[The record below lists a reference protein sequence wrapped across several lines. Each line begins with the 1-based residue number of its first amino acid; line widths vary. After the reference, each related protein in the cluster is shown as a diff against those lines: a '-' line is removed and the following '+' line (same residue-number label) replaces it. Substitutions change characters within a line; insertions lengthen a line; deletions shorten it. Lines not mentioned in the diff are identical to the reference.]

1 MLHPFLADIL
11 EGNDQMH
18 AAEAIADNGLV
29 AIVRLDD
36 LSAAVPVTETLLRGG
51 VKSIE
56 FTFTN
61 PLAGR
66 AIEHV
71 RLAMGESANVG
82 AGTVLDP
89 ETARIA
95 ILSGAEFVV
104 TPTLNLAT
112 IELCNRYGVPTVIG
126 AFTPTEILTAWQ
138 AGASYVKVFPAT
150 VGGPQYL
157 KDVRGPLP
165 QVKLIPTGGVNIDN
179 AAAFIRAGASAIAVG
194 SNLVDAP
201 TVSGE
206 RWAELEERARQFEQA
221 VLAARDEQ

>member
-1 MLHPFLADIL
+1 M
-11 EGNDQMH
+11 Q
-18 AAEAIADNGLV
+18 AAETIADNGLV

-36 LSAAVPVTETLLRGG
+36 LSAAVPVTEALLRGG
-51 VKSIE
+51 VKSVE

-66 AIEHV
+66 AIEQV
-71 RLAMGESANVG
+71 RLVLDGTVNVG

-112 IELCNRYGVPTVIG
+112 IELCNRYGVPTVLG

-138 AGASYVKVFPAT
+138 AGATYVKVFPAT

-206 RWAELEERARQFEQA
+206 QWTVLEERARQFSQA
-221 VLAARDEQ
+221 IRAARQES

>member
-1 MLHPFLADIL
+1 M
-11 EGNDQMH
+11 QV
-18 AAEAIADNGLV
+18 AEMIADNGLV

-36 LSAAVPVTETLLRGG
+36 LSTAVPLTEALMRGG
-51 VKSIE
+51 VKSVE

-66 AIEHV
+66 VIEQV
-71 RLAMGESANVG
+71 RLALDGIANVG

-104 TPTLNLAT
+104 TPTLNFAT

-126 AFTPTEILTAWQ
+126 AFTPTEIVTAWQ
-138 AGASYVKVFPAT
+138 AGATYVKVFPAT

-194 SNLVDAP
+194 GNLVDAP
-201 TVSGE
+201 TVSAE
-206 RWAELEERARQFEQA
+206 RWTVLEERARQFSQ
-221 VLAARDEQ
+221 VVMAARQE

>member
-1 MLHPFLADIL
+1 
-11 EGNDQMH
+11 MH
-18 AAEAIADNGLV
+18 AAETIADNGLV

-36 LSAAVPVTETLLRGG
+36 LSAAVPMTEALLRGG
-51 VKSIE
+51 AKNVE

-66 AIEHV
+66 AIEQV
-71 RLAMGESANVG
+71 RLAMDGNANVG

-89 ETARIA
+89 ETARFA

-104 TPTLNLAT
+104 TPTLNVAT
-112 IELCNRYGVPTVIG
+112 IELCSRYGVPTIIG

-157 KDVRGPLP
+157 KDVLGPLP

-194 SNLVDAP
+194 GNLVDAP
-201 TVSGE
+201 TVNAE
-206 RWAELEERARQFEQA
+206 RWTVLEERARRFSQA
-221 VLAARDEQ
+221 VLAARQG

>member
-1 MLHPFLADIL
+1 
-11 EGNDQMH
+11 MH

-66 AIEHV
+66 AIEQV
-71 RLAMGESANVG
+71 RLALGGSANVG

-165 QVKLIPTGGVNIDN
+165 QVKLIPTGGVSIDN

-206 RWAELEERARQFEQA
+206 RWAELEERARQFAQA
-221 VLAARDEQ
+221 VLAARNEQ

>member
-1 MLHPFLADIL
+1 M
-11 EGNDQMH
+11 QV
-18 AAEAIADNGLV
+18 AETIADNGLV

-36 LSAAVPVTETLLRGG
+36 LSAAVPLTEALLRGG
-51 VKSIE
+51 VKSVE

-66 AIEHV
+66 VIEQV
-71 RLAMGESANVG
+71 RSALDGNANVG

-126 AFTPTEILTAWQ
+126 AFTPTEIVTAWQ
-138 AGASYVKVFPAT
+138 AGATYIKVFPAT

-157 KDVRGPLP
+157 KDVRSPLP

-194 SNLVDAP
+194 GNLVDAP
-201 TVSGE
+201 TVSAE
-206 RWAELEERARQFEQA
+206 RWTVLEERARQFSQV
-221 VLAARDEQ
+221 VLAARQE

>member
-1 MLHPFLADIL
+1 M
-11 EGNDQMH
+11 Q
-18 AAEAIADNGLV
+18 AAETIADNGLV

-36 LSAAVPVTETLLRGG
+36 LSAAVPVTEALLRGG
-51 VKSIE
+51 VKSVE

-66 AIEHV
+66 AIEQV
-71 RLAMGESANVG
+71 RLVLDGSVNVG

-112 IELCNRYGVPTVIG
+112 IELCNRYGVPTVLG

-138 AGASYVKVFPAT
+138 AGATYVKVFPAT

-165 QVKLIPTGGVNIDN
+165 QVKLIPTGGVNIEN

-206 RWAELEERARQFEQA
+206 QWTVLEERARQFSQA
-221 VLAARDEQ
+221 IRAARQES

>member
-1 MLHPFLADIL
+1 
-11 EGNDQMH
+11 MH
-18 AAEAIADNGLV
+18 AAETIADNGLV

-36 LSAAVPVTETLLRGG
+36 LSAAVPMTEALLRGG
-51 VKSIE
+51 AKNVE

-61 PLAGR
+61 PLAGQ
-66 AIEHV
+66 AIEQV
-71 RLAMGESANVG
+71 RLAMDGNANVG

-89 ETARIA
+89 ETARFA

-104 TPTLNLAT
+104 TPTLNVAT
-112 IELCNRYGVPTVIG
+112 IELCSRYGVPTIIG

-157 KDVRGPLP
+157 KDVLGPLP
-165 QVKLIPTGGVNIDN
+165 QVKLIPTGGVNLDN

-194 SNLVDAP
+194 GNLVDAP
-201 TVSGE
+201 TVNAE
-206 RWAELEERARQFEQA
+206 RWTVLEERARQFSQA
-221 VLAARDEQ
+221 VLAARQG

>member
-1 MLHPFLADIL
+1 MRT
-11 EGNDQMH
+11 G
-18 AAEAIADNGLV
+18 EAIADNGLI

-36 LSAAVPVTETLLRGG
+36 LSAAVPLTEALLRGG
-51 VKSIE
+51 VKNVE

-66 AIEHV
+66 VIEQV
-71 RLAMGESANVG
+71 RLALDENANVG

-89 ETARIA
+89 ETARNA

-138 AGASYVKVFPAT
+138 AGATYVKVFPAT
-150 VGGPQYL
+150 VVGPQYL

-179 AAAFIRAGASAIAVG
+179 AAAFVRAGASAIAVG

-201 TVSGE
+201 TVSAE
-206 RWAELEERARQFEQA
+206 RWDVLEERARQFSE
-221 VLAARDEQ
+221 VVVAARQAG

>member
-1 MLHPFLADIL
+1 MQGAQTI
-11 EGNDQMH
+11 
-18 AAEAIADNGLV
+18 AENGLV

-36 LSAAVPVTETLLRGG
+36 LSAAIPVTEALVRGG
-51 VKSIE
+51 VKCVE

-61 PLAGR
+61 PLAGQ
-66 AIEHV
+66 AIEQV
-71 RLAMGESANVG
+71 RGALEGRASVG

-104 TPTLNLAT
+104 TPTLNSAS

-126 AFTPTEILTAWQ
+126 AFTPTEMLTAWQ

-150 VGGPQYL
+150 VGGSQYL

-165 QVKLIPTGGVNIDN
+165 QLKLIPTGGVTIDN
-179 AAAFIRAGASAIAVG
+179 AADFIRAGASAVAVG
-194 SNLVDAP
+194 SNLVDAR
-201 TVSGE
+201 TVSE
-206 RWAELEERARQFEQA
+206 EHWDVREERASRFAQA
-221 VLAARDEQ
+221 VGAAQQE

>member
-1 MLHPFLADIL
+1 
-11 EGNDQMH
+11 MH

-36 LSAAVPVTETLLRGG
+36 LSAAVPLTEALLRGG
-51 VKSIE
+51 VKSVE

-66 AIEHV
+66 VIEQV
-71 RLAMGESANVG
+71 RLALDENANVG

-138 AGASYVKVFPAT
+138 AGATYVKVFPAT

-201 TVSGE
+201 TVSAE
-206 RWAELEERARQFEQA
+206 RWDVLEERARQFSQ
-221 VLAARDEQ
+221 VVVAARQE

>member
-1 MLHPFLADIL
+1 MLPS
-11 EGNDQMH
+11 ET
-18 AAEAIADNGLV
+18 IADNGLV

-36 LSAAVPVTETLLRGG
+36 LSAAVPLTEALLRGG
-51 VKSIE
+51 VKSVE

-66 AIEHV
+66 VIEQV
-71 RLAMGESANVG
+71 RSALDGKANVG

-104 TPTLNLAT
+104 TPTLNLPT
-112 IELCNRYGVPTVIG
+112 IALCNRYGVPTVIG

-138 AGASYVKVFPAT
+138 AGATYVKVFPAS
-150 VGGPQYL
+150 VVGPQYL

-165 QVKLIPTGGVNIDN
+165 QVKLIPTGGVSIEN

-194 SNLVDAP
+194 SNLVDAS
-201 TVSGE
+201 TVS
-206 RWAELEERARQFEQA
+206 AEQWTVLEERARQFSQA
-221 VLAARDEQ
+221 IRAARQE

>member
-1 MLHPFLADIL
+1 
-11 EGNDQMH
+11 MH
-18 AAEAIADNGLV
+18 AAETIADNGLV

-36 LSAAVPVTETLLRGG
+36 LSAAVPVTEALLRGG
-51 VKSIE
+51 VKSVE

-66 AIEHV
+66 AIEQV
-71 RLAMGESANVG
+71 RLALGGSANVG

-112 IELCNRYGVPTVIG
+112 IELCNRYGAPTVIG

-165 QVKLIPTGGVNIDN
+165 QVKLIPTGGVNLEN

-206 RWAELEERARQFEQA
+206 RWDELEERARRFSQV
-221 VLAARDEQ
+221 VLAARQQ

>member
-1 MLHPFLADIL
+1 MRT
-11 EGNDQMH
+11 G
-18 AAEAIADNGLV
+18 EAIADNGLI

-36 LSAAVPVTETLLRGG
+36 LSAAVPLTEALLRGG
-51 VKSIE
+51 VKNVE

-66 AIEHV
+66 VIEQV
-71 RLAMGESANVG
+71 RLALDENANVG

-89 ETARIA
+89 ETARNA

-126 AFTPTEILTAWQ
+126 AFTPTEILSAWQ
-138 AGASYVKVFPAT
+138 AGATYVKVFPAT
-150 VGGPQYL
+150 VVGPQYL

-179 AAAFIRAGASAIAVG
+179 AAAFVRAGASAIAVG

-201 TVSGE
+201 TVSAE
-206 RWAELEERARQFEQA
+206 RWDVLEERARQFSQ
-221 VLAARDEQ
+221 VVVAARQAG

>member
-1 MLHPFLADIL
+1 MRT
-11 EGNDQMH
+11 G
-18 AAEAIADNGLV
+18 EAIADNGLI

-36 LSAAVPVTETLLRGG
+36 LSAAVPLTEALLRGG
-51 VKSIE
+51 VKNVE

-66 AIEHV
+66 VIEQV
-71 RLAMGESANVG
+71 RLALHEHANVG

-89 ETARIA
+89 ETARNA

-138 AGASYVKVFPAT
+138 AGATYVKVFPAT
-150 VGGPQYL
+150 VVGPQYL

-165 QVKLIPTGGVNIDN
+165 QVKLVPTGGVNIAN
-179 AAAFIRAGASAIAVG
+179 AAAFVRAGASAIAVG

-201 TVSGE
+201 TVSAE
-206 RWAELEERARQFEQA
+206 RWDVLEERARQFSQ
-221 VLAARDEQ
+221 VVVAARQAG